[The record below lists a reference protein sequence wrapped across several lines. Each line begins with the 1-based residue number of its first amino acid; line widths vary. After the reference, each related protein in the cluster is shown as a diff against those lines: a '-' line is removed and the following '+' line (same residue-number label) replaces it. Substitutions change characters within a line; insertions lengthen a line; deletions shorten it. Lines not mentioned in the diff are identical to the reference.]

1 MDHALTLVIATL
13 CIFAIAYRYYGL
25 FFVRKV
31 LRADDALP
39 TPSHEFSDGK
49 NYVPTSKW
57 VTAGHHF
64 AAIAAAG
71 PLVGPILAAQFGYL
85 PGFLWILIGCVLGGA
100 VHDTVVLFASMKYR
114 GKSLSD
120 VAKAELGTVAGWC
133 TGISMLFIITI
144 TMAGLSMVVVYALAQ
159 NPWGVFAVGMTIP
172 IAIVVG
178 LWERVTGNLKAAT
191 TAGVIAIALC
201 VFSGPYIQDTALGQW
216 LTINADTIKIILPIS
231 AIFAATRCG
240 CCWCRATTCRP
251 S

>member
-85 PGFLWILIGCVLGGA
+85 PGFLWILIGCVLGSI
-100 VHDTVVLFASMKYR
+100 LYR
-114 GKSLSD
+114 IAIQLALSSD
-120 VAKAELGTVAGWC
+120 VLGLQASDLNFVTAVLVTVALVLPRLRRG
-133 TGISMLFIITI
+133 G
-144 TMAGLSMVVVYALAQ
+144 
-159 NPWGVFAVGMTIP
+159 
-172 IAIVVG
+172 
-178 LWERVTGNLKAAT
+178 AA
-191 TAGVIAIALC
+191 
-201 VFSGPYIQDTALGQW
+201 S
-216 LTINADTIKIILPIS
+216 
-231 AIFAATRCG
+231 
-240 CCWCRATTCRP
+240 
-251 S
+251 